1 MIFIKRNYLCKMK
14 QRSQGS
20 LKNQLVN
27 NIKKTPREA
36 ERERSIVG
44 DCTICTDLAR
54 LWGDSEPML
63 DDN

>member
-1 MIFIKRNYLCKMK
+1 MK